1 MSKPLR
7 NSLRQI
13 IEAAAAPRGNV
24 VPIEPPARE
33 PASAR
38 PTLKERARQLSV
50 YLEPAVY
57 DQLRDIAY
65 VERTKIHPLMLEALD
80 LLFKQRGAR
89 ARRARPALRLAGVTQ
104 VGEAALRRLRPAEPP
119 ASKRQRD
126 VRMTCSSR
134 SRTFLRSVFRLTP
147 RSSAARIWL
156 PRVAA
161 SAAPISGPSISR
173 RTR

>member
-13 IEAAAAPRGNV
+13 IEASAPPRGNV
-24 VPIEPPARE
+24 VPIAPEAGEPARV
-33 PASAR
+33 R

-80 LLFKQRGAR
+80 LLFKKRGAR
-89 ARRARPALRLAGVTQ
+89 PI
-104 VGEAALRRLRPAEPP
+104 GELDPHY
-119 ASKRQRD
+119 ASR
-126 VRMTCSSR
+126 
-134 SRTFLRSVFRLTP
+134 
-147 RSSAARIWL
+147 W
-156 PRVAA
+156 
-161 SAAPISGPSISR
+161 
-173 RTR
+173 

>member
-1 MSKPLR
+1 MSKPLK

-13 IEAAAAPRGNV
+13 IEASAPPRGNV
-24 VPIEPPARE
+24 VAMEPALRE
-33 PASAR
+33 PAPAR

-89 ARRARPALRLAGVTQ
+89 PI
-104 VGEAALRRLRPAEPP
+104 AEFDPHY
-119 ASKRQRD
+119 ASR
-126 VRMTCSSR
+126 
-134 SRTFLRSVFRLTP
+134 
-147 RSSAARIWL
+147 
-156 PRVAA
+156 
-161 SAAPISGPSISR
+161 G
-173 RTR
+173 